1 MFQSL
6 IWPCL
11 HLVVNPLYFL
21 LWSLLLI
28 VDLDREDT
36 ADPWRVFFSWLDVVK
51 GFFFIIGEDVLCGR
65 SCLFNVA
72 QLTGALLFF
81 SECTKMLIWP
91 LWLFLLWMDFSLMDL
106 FCSWSL
112 TIVCFTCMERSF
124 DCMMWVHSNSFQMQT
139 AHLESTPDLLN

>member
-28 VDLDREDT
+28 VDLDRDT

-91 LWLFLLWMDFSLMDL
+91 LWMFLLSLSDGFVLFLKPNNCL
-106 FCSWSL
+106 FHLYGEIFWLHDVGSQQQL
-112 TIVCFTCMERSF
+112 PNANGTLGI
-124 DCMMWVHSNSFQMQT
+124 NSRP
-139 AHLESTPDLLN
+139 A